1 MHRKFRPRVGAVAN
15 PGKEQLDPART
26 DRATRRNMGADPARM
41 DHPPKPQVG
50 AVIVSARA
58 FDHLDQR
65 DPGISAQHRL
75 KLRRAG
81 FVGGID
87 QRRAGAIEHAK
98 RAEPRD
104 PVRHGGWRRGD
115 EPFGAAGGGSV
126 DGIFGD
132 LDRLVS
138 HRHLRRSR
146 HSGQRDHRTGKG
158 GNQTHATL
166 FGPGPLPAC
175 Q

>member
-1 MHRKFRPRVGAVAN
+1 
-15 PGKEQLDPART
+15 
-26 DRATRRNMGADPARM
+26 MGADPARTNQ
-41 DHPPKPQVG
+41 PSEPQVG
-50 AVIVSARA
+50 TVIVSARA

-65 DPGISAQHRL
+65 DPGIGAQHGL
-75 KLRRAG
+75 ELRRAG

-104 PVRHGGWRRGD
+104 SLRHGGWRGGD
-115 EPFGAAGGGSV
+115 EPFGAAGGGIAS
-126 DGIFGD
+126 DIFGD

-146 HSGQRDHRTGKG
+146 HTGQREHRTGKG
-158 GNQTHATL
+158 SNQAHATL
-166 FGPGPLPAC
+166 IGPGLLPAC